1 MDLKSFL
8 SAVNQ
13 DSVTALSV
21 PLLFPEDDSVIIGY
35 YSPEMGAGHITLK
48 QSELRPAAG
57 LLYTGKHFPVA
68 VHGLKRMREVH
79 QIRDLEIDPLRVWD
93 TRLMAHL
100 LDPSRDDDHGYRL
113 SALVQEYLNK
123 DYPYMGE
130 SWFSQDYPEFFRHF
144 LEKDAGLVYEL
155 AEVLRVKMD
164 SDLLSLYREVE
175 LPVSSVLVQMHLD
188 GIAVDQA
195 ACAKHLAAARQR
207 LEQLESQLA
216 FGSRNLF
223 SARKTYWYL
232 HDAGVDFPE
241 DIGRGFQIDDEDLKE
256 LAEEHG
262 IELAAQII
270 KWRKLIRDIR
280 FLEAGAGADRV
291 HPVWRMIRTSTGR
304 IVASDPPVQ
313 NIDKKKYRP
322 LLIAPPGRTLVKADW
337 KTCQARILAHLS
349 KDPEMTR
356 LFMDGEDLHARTAQ
370 MLSLGTRDEAKPI
383 NFGIIFGQGPKALAR
398 EITASWKEQERPGRV
413 DESQAQDYID
423 TFFGTYKSIL
433 SYFDEEFGRLT
444 DPGVSERV
452 LKNPVTGRIRRF
464 SRRRSDKLMRE
475 MKATLLQQVESHL
488 LKTSIVRLS
497 NEIRRRGL
505 DARIVTCIHDSI
517 WVEALAEEEWEVR
530 EIMER
535 IMTTAMNSSVPLSV
549 DFEE

>member
-1 MDLKSFL
+1 VDLKSFL
-8 SAVNQ
+8 STVNT
-13 DSVTALSV
+13 DSLIGLSV
-21 PLLFPEDDSVIIGY
+21 PLLVPEDDSAIIGY
-35 YSPEMGAGHITLK
+35 FTPETGAGHITFP
-48 QSELRPAAG
+48 QRELRSAAA
-57 LLYTGKHFPVA
+57 LLYAGKHCPVA
-68 VHGLKRMREVH
+68 VHGLKRMREVY
-79 QIRDLEIDPLRVWD
+79 QLRDLDLEHERVWD

-113 SALVQEYLNK
+113 SALVREYLNQ

-130 SWFSQDYPEFFRHF
+130 SLLAHDYPEFLHHF
-144 LEKDAGLVYEL
+144 LEEDAGLVYEL

-164 SDLLSLYREVE
+164 SDLLRLYQEVE
-175 LPVSSVLVQMHLD
+175 LPVASVLVQMHLD
-188 GIAVDQA
+188 GISVDQA
-195 ACAKHLAAARQR
+195 VCGRLLGAARQQF
-207 LEQLESQLA
+207 EQLESQLN

-270 KWRKLIRDIR
+270 KWRKLTRDIR

-291 HPVWRMIRTSTGR
+291 HPVWRMTRTSTGR

-349 KDPEMTR
+349 KDPELTR
-356 LFMDGEDLHARTAQ
+356 LFMDGKDLHTRTAQ
-370 MLSLGTRDEAKPI
+370 MLNLGSRDEAKPI
-383 NFGIIFGQGPKALAR
+383 NFGIIFGQGPRALAR
-398 EITASWKEQERPGRV
+398 EITTSWKEQGLPGGA
-413 DESQAQDYID
+413 DESQAEDYIG
-423 TFFGTYKSIL
+423 TFFDTYKAVL
-433 SYFDEEFGRLT
+433 PYFEDEYERLIGP
-444 DPGVSERV
+444 DVSERV

-464 SRRRSDKLMRE
+464 PRRKSDKLMRE
-475 MKATLLQQVESHL
+475 MKATLLQHVESHL
-488 LKTSIVRLS
+488 LKVSLVKLS
-497 NEIRRRGL
+497 VEIRRRGL
-505 DARIVTCIHDSI
+505 DARIVACIHDSVWI
-517 WVEALAEEEWEVR
+517 EIPLDEGAVVR
-530 EIMER
+530 EIMGR
-535 IMTTAMNSSVPLSV
+535 VMTTAMSLSVPLII
-549 DFEE
+549 DFED